1 MIGPRNCSRK
11 NIRTR
16 NENTLLR
23 SHRLDPV
30 ADAVR
35 DLSDRGYD
43 DAGLR
48 VGKIGASK
56 STRPP
61 AACCLPYRAVLDCA
75 GSAHS
80 KCSWHNHMVEP
91 AMTLAAPVAS
101 RPHASCAW
109 SGSGLGLVVRIRVG
123 VSGQGQGQG

>member
-1 MIGPRNCSRK
+1 MAA
-11 NIRTR
+11 T
-16 NENTLLR
+16 
-23 SHRLDPV
+23 RLDPL

-80 KCSWHNHMVEP
+80 KCSWHSHMVEP

-101 RPHASCAW
+101 RPHASYAW
-109 SGSGLGLVVRIRVG
+109 SGLGVGLRSGLGVGLRSGLGLEG
-123 VSGQGQGQG
+123 